1 MSNPK
6 VRALAR
12 SILLCAAMLPLAS
25 QGAQGQ
31 PAALFAT
38 DPVAPGPAAG
48 ADGEPSRGQRRMARV
63 DRGVLDALRDG
74 LASGRPGRLRL
85 NLLQGADF
93 TASLQRSAPTASGYT
108 LSGPIEGV
116 PFGRA
121 VLVVNGGVAMGR
133 VYTPGANYAIRTV
146 GGVQEVERMAPQP
159 LRCRVHGHHQ
169 AGTGIGGWKQTIP
182 RNRADSRHGAGK
194 SAPDAKADGAAGSGR
209 VTFNRKSAAD
219 DGDVVDVLVVYPSF
233 VREIEGG
240 YARMLAL
247 IDLDIATA
255 NEAYAASGVGLQVRL
270 ADAVEVE
277 YDKLREDDLHG
288 SVQYWVRALEH
299 LTGRDDGHM
308 DEVHALRDRHAADLV
323 LLHLG
328 GEVHDLVGLRYLAGI
343 AWSVPDVTAEA
354 LEAWGF
360 SVANSGSG
368 VTVAH
373 EIGHSMGLNHDRHEG
388 SRNLP
393 FPYSHG
399 FRYETARS
407 TSPDGTKAAP
417 FTFGTIMSQHSGI
430 EYDNFVLAFSNPDL
444 VHPDDPGIRLG
455 VPGDEP
461 STEPD
466 GPADAARHLNELRGV
481 LANVRSSADA
491 DACAYE
497 VTGGQGVLS
506 ASGGTHRV
514 RVETQPGCPWTASGG
529 EWVASVS
536 PGAGTGSADIEYRVD
551 ANEMFQRPVE
561 VLVAGRVHARPQA
574 GSRPVTPVCERSL
587 SMRSMLERG
596 HPDRECPFTPG
607 FTDCTPCENL
617 DFGPDYLAG
626 IRTLYTYR
634 NQGERGFDG
643 SEFRPGDFDGL
654 TGLTDLKLHSLERLP
669 RGLLFGLT
677 GLRYL
682 EMGAEVPWEPET
694 AGPAEIEPGAFRG
707 LPGLRLLDFDVHRL
721 TRLEAGTFEGL
732 SGLEELKLER
742 PPDGALALEPDAFRG
757 LHNLRTLE
765 LSDNPN
771 LSIYPGAFRG
781 LGRLVALHLVRNELK
796 PLPVGAFDGMPE
808 LLELWLF
815 GSGLESLPVGLF
827 DGLPALEYLH
837 LNENQ
842 LAEVRPGLLD
852 GLEGL
857 SFLNLGSNRLTTP
870 EPGTFAG
877 LSNLKRLFLH
887 ENRLRNLPPN
897 LFEGLGS
904 LEKLQ
909 LDDNPLG
916 PVRRGAFAG
925 LDRLRF
931 LYMFDSGVTSV
942 DPEAFGVL
950 GHLAAL
956 DLTRNRIWE
965 IAPGTFSGLGLAGL
979 HLEGNPGEPFT
990 FSPVPVPLPPPDPM
1004 EGLPMRLA
1012 LEAVPEAPFR
1022 MTAELSATGGS
1033 LGERSPRIQAG
1044 ESRSGPVTVEPDGGS
1059 PVTVRTGRVRWRGE
1073 DGHVPDAGGARP
1085 LGISLLDR
1093 YGYSGIRVAPGPPL
1107 VLHGFPDVALSQGGG
1122 SRTFDL
1128 PSVFAY
1134 FLGGAA
1140 DYAAS
1145 SDDEAVAT
1153 AGIDGRTLT
1162 VTPHGAGAA
1171 EVTVTATGPDGE
1183 TMTRRFTVTVAD
1195 DRPSAPLFLSGAH
1208 ADREGFARVL
1218 NRSGRA
1224 GDVRITAVDG
1234 EGARRGP
1241 VALRLRPYGAVNF
1254 NSGDLEG
1261 GNPGKGLADGVGFGA
1276 GDWRLEFESDLDI
1289 DALAYVRTRD
1299 GFVTGMNATAPWSGG
1314 VHRVATFNP
1323 ASNPRQLSRLR
1334 VVNRGRSPAA
1344 VAVRGTDDA
1353 GASPGGP
1360 VRFTVPAGGAREFDA
1375 VQLEAGGPELDG
1387 SLGDGEGKWRLTVE
1401 SDAPVAVMGL
1411 LESTSTGHLTNLS
1424 SGPVVPDA
1432 VGTHHVA
1439 LFPAASDPL
1448 GWQGF
1453 VRVVNR
1459 SDRPGVV
1466 RIAAF
1471 DEAGV
1476 EHGPL
1481 ELSIGASGAAHFN
1494 SDDLELGAAGKGL
1507 EGSAGPG
1514 EGDWRLELRSA
1525 LDIGVLAYVRTDD
1538 GFLTSVHDTVAV
1550 RDGRRLLATFN
1561 PGSNT
1566 GQVSVL
1572 RVANPTQREVEV
1584 KVVGTD
1590 DAGGAPPD
1598 RGALLFTL
1606 RAGGAVELDAAE
1618 LEAGTLKPYYVENPD
1633 LIPAEEERDDY
1644 HWLLLPLGD
1653 GAGKWRLSVAT
1664 EPGVLVQSLLRSPTG
1679 HLTNLS
1685 PDGR

>member
-1 MSNPK
+1 MSSPK

-38 DPVAPGPAAG
+38 DAATPEAG
-48 ADGEPSRGQRRMARV
+48 AEPSRGQRRMARV
-63 DRGVLDALRDG
+63 DRGVLDALRDDVT
-74 LASGRPGRLRL
+74 SGRPGRLRL

-93 TASLQRSAPTASGYT
+93 TASLRRSAPTASGYT
-108 LSGPIEGV
+108 LSGPLEGV

-121 VLVVNGGVAMGR
+121 VLVVNEGVAMGR
-133 VYTPGANYAIRTV
+133 VYTPGANYAIRTA

-159 LRCRVHGHHQ
+159 LRCGAHGHDQ
-169 AGTGIGGWKQTIP
+169 AGTGITGWRRTTP
-182 RNRADSRHGAGK
+182 RNRADSGQAAGELAP
-194 SAPDAKADGAAGSGR
+194 SAHADSAAGSGR
-209 VTFNRKSAAD
+209 ATLNRKSAAD
-219 DGDVVDVLVVYPSF
+219 DSDVVDVLVVYPSF

-255 NEAYAASGVGLQVRL
+255 NEAYAASGVGLRVRL
-270 ADAVEVE
+270 AAAEEVD
-277 YDKLREDDLHG
+277 YGWFRDSAWRDGLREET
-288 SVQYWVRALEH
+288 ALEH
-299 LTGRDDGHM
+299 LTAREDGHL
-308 DEVHALRDRHAADLV
+308 DGVHELRDRHAADLV
-323 LLHLG
+323 LLHMG
-328 GEVHDLVGLRYLAGI
+328 GDGHDLFSNLFTGGI
-343 AWSVPDVTAEA
+343 AWVVPDVTAEA
-354 LEAWGF
+354 LERWGF
-360 SVANSGSG
+360 SAAVSGDG
-368 VTVAH
+368 TFVAH
-373 EIGHSMGLNHDRHEG
+373 ELGHSMGLNHDRHEG
-388 SRNLP
+388 SRNRP

-399 FRYETARS
+399 FRYETARA
-407 TSPDGTKAAP
+407 TWPDGTKATP

-491 DACAYE
+491 DACTYE
-497 VTGGQGVLS
+497 LGGDQGKIS
-506 ASGGTHRV
+506 AEGGTHRV
-514 RVETQPGCPWTASGG
+514 RVETQPGCPWTAAGG

-551 ANEMFQRPVE
+551 ANEIFQRPVE

-587 SMRSMLERG
+587 SMRSMLEDR
-596 HPDRECPFTPG
+596 HPDQECPFTPG

-634 NQGERGFDG
+634 NQGDRGFDG
-643 SEFRPGDFDGL
+643 SEFRLGDFDGL

-677 GLRYL
+677 GLRHL
-682 EMGAEVPWEPET
+682 RIGAEFSWEPET
-694 AGPAEIEPGAFRG
+694 AAPAEIEPGAFRG
-707 LPGLRLLDFDVHRL
+707 LPGLRELVIGPHRL
-721 TRLEAGTFEGL
+721 ERLGPGTFEGL
-732 SGLEELKLER
+732 SGLDRLTMGR
-742 PPDGALALEPDAFRG
+742 PQGGALELE
-757 LHNLRTLE
+757 
-765 LSDNPN
+765 
-771 LSIYPGAFRG
+771 PGAFRG
-781 LGRLVALHLVRNELK
+781 LPSLRVLFLRYSRIESIDPGVFKGLGRLAMLNLSGNELK
-796 PLPVGAFDGMPE
+796 
-808 LLELWLF
+808 
-815 GSGLESLPVGLF
+815 SLPPGAF
-827 DGLPALEYLH
+827 DGLPALEH
-837 LNENQ
+837 LNLDRNRLSE
-842 LAEVRPGLLD
+842 LRPGLLGELT
-852 GLEGL
+852 GLRKL
-857 SFLNLGSNRLTTP
+857 YLKFNRLADLQ
-870 EPGTFAG
+870 PGTFAG
-877 LSNLKRLFLH
+877 LSNLEYLH
-887 ENRLRNLPPN
+887 LSGNRLRNLPPG
-897 LFEGLGS
+897 LFGDLAS
-904 LEKLQ
+904 LETLVLRVNSLGRLRSGLFAGMGRLRYLYLQ
-909 LDDNPLG
+909 DAGITSIEP
-916 PVRRGAFAG
+916 GAFDG
-925 LDRLRF
+925 LRDL
-931 LYMFDSGVTSV
+931 
-942 DPEAFGVL
+942 GVL
-950 GHLAAL
+950 GLKE
-956 DLTRNRIWE
+956 NRLRE
-965 IAPGTFSGLGLAGL
+965 LAPGAFRGLNLEGL
-979 HLEGNPGEPFT
+979 HLTENPGAPFA
-990 FSPVPVPLPPPDPM
+990 FSPIPVPLPPPDPM

-1033 LGERSPRIQAG
+1033 LGTYSPRIRAG
-1044 ESRSGPVTVEPDGGS
+1044 EARSGPIAVTPDGDG
-1059 PVTVRTGRVRWRGE
+1059 PVTVRTGRVRWPGE
-1073 DGHVPDAGGARP
+1073 DGDGPQPSTGGGGGGLTFTID
-1085 LGISLLDR
+1085 LG
-1093 YGYSGIRVAPGPPL
+1093 YGYSGFRAAPGPPL
-1107 VLHGFPDVALSQGGG
+1107 VLHGFPDVALGRGGEP
-1122 SRTFDL
+1122 RTFDL

-1140 DYAAS
+1140 DYAAA
-1145 SDDEAVAT
+1145 SDDEGVAA

-1195 DRPSAPLFLSGAH
+1195 DRPSVPLFLSGSH
-1208 ADREGFARVL
+1208 PDREGFARVL
-1218 NRSGRA
+1218 NRSGTA
-1224 GDVRITAVDG
+1224 GEVRITAVDG
-1234 EGARRGP
+1234 EGARREP

-1314 VHRVATFNP
+1314 VRRVATFNP

-1344 VAVRGTDDA
+1344 VAVRGIDDA

-1401 SDAPVAVMGL
+1401 SDAPLAVMGL

-1424 SGPVVPDA
+1424 SGPVRPDGG
-1432 VGTHHVA
+1432 GTHHVA

-1448 GWQGF
+1448 GRQGF

-1459 SDRPGVV
+1459 SDAAGTV

-1471 DEAGV
+1471 DDAGT
-1476 EHGPL
+1476 EFGPL
-1481 ELSIGASGAAHFN
+1481 ELSVGAGAAAHFN

-1514 EGDWRLELRSA
+1514 GGDWRLELESA
-1525 LDIGVLAYVRTDD
+1525 LDIGVLAYVRTGD

-1550 RDGRRLLATFN
+1550 RDGRRLVATFN

-1584 KVVGTD
+1584 TVVGTD
-1590 DAGGAPPD
+1590 DRGRAPTHRGDAAFTVPAGGTMA
-1598 RGALLFTL
+1598 
-1606 RAGGAVELDAAE
+1606 LDAAA
-1618 LEAGTLKPYYVENPD
+1618 LEAGLLAEWRRGNPHLQVPFPD
-1633 LIPAEEERDDY
+1633 SEAYANYWDRE
-1644 HWLLLPLGD
+1644 PLGD

-1664 EPGVLVQSLLRSPTG
+1664 EPGLLVQSLLRTPTG

>member
-1 MSNPK
+1 MAGGALFVASA
-6 VRALAR
+6 ALAQ
-12 SILLCAAMLPLAS
+12 SVTVPLFTTQGGGTGSAS
-25 QGAQGQ
+25 PSGAD
-31 PAALFAT
+31 A
-38 DPVAPGPAAG
+38 GPAAG
-48 ADGEPSRGQRRMARV
+48 QLRRIARV
-63 DRGVLDALRDG
+63 DRGGLAALREEV
-74 LASGRPGRLRL
+74 ASGRTGRLRL
-85 NLLQGADF
+85 NLFKDVDF
-93 TASLQRSAPTASGYT
+93 TASLERSAPTASGYT
-108 LSGPIEGV
+108 LSGPLEGV

-121 VLVVNGGVAMGR
+121 VLVVNGGVTMGR
-133 VYTPGANYAIRTV
+133 VYTPEANYAIHTA
-146 GGVQEVERMAPQP
+146 GGVQTVERMAPDP
-159 LRCRVHGHHQ
+159 LRCGLREFPGTDAGLDGHARTPHR
-169 AGTGIGGWKQTIP
+169 P
-182 RNRADSRHGAGK
+182 RHGSSPGLPRFGPADAAVKLAPK
-194 SAPDAKADGAAGSGR
+194 SA
-209 VTFNRKSAAD
+209 AAD

-240 YARMLAL
+240 YAQMLAL
-247 IDLDIATA
+247 IDLDLATA
-255 NEAYAASGVGLQVRL
+255 NEAYAASGVELRVRL
-270 ADAVEVE
+270 AAAEEVE
-277 YDKLREDDLHG
+277 YDHFHEMRLRNEGWAGFELWDAAIG
-288 SVQYWVRALEH
+288 H
-299 LTGRDDGHM
+299 LSGRDDGHM

-323 LLHLG
+323 HLHLG
-328 GEVHDLVGLRYLAGI
+328 GEVHELLGHFPVGGV

-354 LEAWGF
+354 LEQLSF
-360 SVANSGSG
+360 SVARSGDG
-368 VTVAH
+368 TFVAH
-373 EIGHSMGLNHDRHEG
+373 ELGHSMGLMHSRHLDRG
-388 SRNLP
+388 NGM

-399 FRYETARS
+399 YRYQYVHTWSDGSKSDPYWLGTVMS
-407 TSPDGTKAAP
+407 TGLGT
-417 FTFGTIMSQHSGI
+417 TSYSGH
-430 EYDNFVLAFSNPDL
+430 VLSFSNPDR
-444 VHPDDPGIRLG
+444 VHPDDPSIRLG

-466 GPADAARHLNELRGV
+466 GPADAARHLNELRGT
-481 LANVRSSADA
+481 LANVRSGADA
-491 DACAYE
+491 DACTYE
-497 VTGGQGVLS
+497 LQGGQGGLP

-514 RVETQPGCPWTASGG
+514 RVETQPGCPWTAAGG

-536 PGAGTGSADIEYRVD
+536 PGAGTGSADIEYRVG

-587 SMRSMLERG
+587 DMRSRLESG
-596 HPDRECPFTPG
+596 HPDRERVHPVFHV
-607 FTDCTPCENL
+607 FTPCEELNF
-617 DFGPDYLAG
+617 DAEYLAG
-626 IRTLYTYR
+626 IRTLYDYHSQR
-634 NQGERGFDG
+634 DRGIDG

-682 EMGAEVPWEPET
+682 EMGAKFSWEPET
-694 AGPAEIEPGAFRG
+694 AAPAEIEPGAFRG
-707 LPGLRLLDFDVHRL
+707 LPGLRRLKIFVHRL

-732 SGLEELKLER
+732 PKLETVEVER
-742 PPDGALALEPDAFRG
+742 SQGGALALESGAFRG
-757 LHNLRTLE
+757 LHNLRTLA

-781 LGRLVALHLVRNELK
+781 LGRLAALHLVRNELK

-815 GSGLESLPVGLF
+815 VSGLESLPVGLF
-827 DGLPALEYLH
+827 DGLPALEH
-837 LNENQ
+837 LTLSNNQ
-842 LAEVRPGLLD
+842 LAELRPGLLD
-852 GLEGL
+852 GLESL
-857 SFLNLGSNRLTTP
+857 SFLNLGSNRLATP

-877 LSNLKRLFLH
+877 LSNLEQLFLH
-887 ENRLRNLPPN
+887 KNRLRNLPPN

-916 PVRRGAFAG
+916 RVRRGAFAG

-942 DPEAFGVL
+942 DPEAFGGL

-956 DLTRNRIWE
+956 DLTRNRIGE

-1004 EGLPMRLA
+1004 EGLPMRFA

-1033 LGERSPRIQAG
+1033 LRERSPRIQAG
-1044 ESRSGPVTVEPDGGS
+1044 ESRSGPVTVEPDGGG

-1073 DGHVPDAGGARP
+1073 DGHVPDAGGPRP
-1085 LGISLLDR
+1085 LGISVAER

-1140 DYAAS
+1140 DYAAA
-1145 SDDEAVAT
+1145 SDDEGVAA

-1183 TMTRRFTVTVAD
+1183 EMTRRFTVTVAD

-1224 GDVRITAVDG
+1224 GEVRITAVDG

-1276 GDWRLEFESDLDI
+1276 GDWRLEFDSELDI

-1334 VVNRGRSPAA
+1334 VVNRGPSPAA
-1344 VAVRGTDDA
+1344 VAVRGVDDA

-1424 SGPVVPDA
+1424 SGPVRPDGG
-1432 VGTHHVA
+1432 GTHHVA

-1448 GWQGF
+1448 GRQGF

-1459 SDRPGVV
+1459 SDAAGTV

-1471 DEAGV
+1471 DGTGTEF
-1476 EHGPL
+1476 GPL
-1481 ELSIGASGAAHFN
+1481 ELSIGAGAVAHFN
-1494 SDDLELGAAGKGL
+1494 SDDLEFGAAGKGL

-1514 EGDWRLELRSA
+1514 DGDWRLELRSA

-1550 RDGRRLLATFN
+1550 RDGRRLVATFN

>member
-12 SILLCAAMLPLAS
+12 SILLCAVLLPLAS

-38 DPVAPGPAAG
+38 DAAAPGPAAG

-63 DRGVLDALRDG
+63 DRGALDALRDG
-74 LASGRPGRLRL
+74 VASGWPGRLRL
-85 NLLQGADF
+85 NLLHGADF
-93 TASLQRSAPTASGYT
+93 TASLKRSAPTASGYT
-108 LSGPIEGV
+108 LSGPLEGV
-116 PFGRA
+116 PLGRA
-121 VLVVNGGVAMGR
+121 VLVVNDGVTMGR

-146 GGVQEVERMAPQP
+146 GGVQEVELMAPQP
-159 LRCRVHGHHQ
+159 LRCRVHGHDQ
-169 AGTGIGGWKQTIP
+169 AGTGSAGWRRTAP
-182 RNRADSRHGAGK
+182 RNPADSGQVAGELAP
-194 SAPDAKADGAAGSGR
+194 SANADSAAGSGR
-209 VTFNRKSAAD
+209 ATLNRKSAAD

-247 IDLDIATA
+247 IDLDLATA
-255 NEAYAASGVGLQVRL
+255 NEAYATSGVDLRVRL
-270 ADAVEVE
+270 AAAEEVE
-277 YDKLREDDLHG
+277 YGWFRDSAWRVGLREET
-288 SVQYWVRALEH
+288 ALEH
-299 LTGRDDGHM
+299 LTAREDGHL
-308 DEVHALRDRHAADLV
+308 DGVHELRDRHAADLV
-323 LLHLG
+323 LLHMG
-328 GEVHDLVGLRYLAGI
+328 GDGHDLFSNLFTGGI
-343 AWSVPDVTAEA
+343 AWVVPDVTAEA
-354 LEAWGF
+354 LEKWGF
-360 SVANSGSG
+360 SAAVSGDG
-368 VTVAH
+368 TFVAH
-373 EIGHSMGLNHDRHEG
+373 ELGHSMGLNHDRHEG
-388 SRNLP
+388 SRNRP

-399 FRYETARS
+399 FRYETARVTWS
-407 TSPDGTKAAP
+407 DGTKATP

-491 DACAYE
+491 DGCTYE
-497 VTGGQGVLS
+497 LGGDQGKIS
-506 ASGGTHRV
+506 AEGGTHRV

-587 SMRSMLERG
+587 SMRSRLERG

-634 NQGERGFDG
+634 NQGDRGFDG

-654 TGLTDLKLHSLERLP
+654 TGLMDLKLHSLERLP

-682 EMGAEVPWEPET
+682 RIGAEFSWEPEET
-694 AGPAEIEPGAFRG
+694 AAPAEIEPGAFRG
-707 LPGLRLLDFDVHRL
+707 LPGLRELVIGPHRL
-721 TRLEAGTFEGL
+721 ERLGPGTFEGL
-732 SGLEELKLER
+732 SGLDRLVIGRPQGGAPELE
-742 PPDGALALEPDAFRG
+742 
-757 LHNLRTLE
+757 
-765 LSDNPN
+765 
-771 LSIYPGAFRG
+771 PGAFRG
-781 LGRLVALHLVRNELK
+781 LPSLRVLFLRYSRIESIDPGVFKGLGRLAMLNLSGNELK
-796 PLPVGAFDGMPE
+796 
-808 LLELWLF
+808 
-815 GSGLESLPVGLF
+815 SLPPGAF
-827 DGLPALEYLH
+827 DGLPALEH
-837 LNENQ
+837 LDLDRNRLSE
-842 LAEVRPGLLD
+842 LRPGLLGELT
-852 GLEGL
+852 GLRKL
-857 SFLNLGSNRLTTP
+857 YLMFNRLADLQ
-870 EPGTFAG
+870 PGTFAG
-877 LSNLKRLFLH
+877 LSNLEYLH
-887 ENRLRNLPPN
+887 LSGNRLRNLPPG
-897 LFEGLGS
+897 LFGDLAS
-904 LEKLQ
+904 LETLV
-909 LDDNPLG
+909 LRVNSLG
-916 PVRRGAFAG
+916 RLRSGLFAGMGRLRYLYLKDAGITSIEPGAFDG
-925 LDRLRF
+925 LRDL
-931 LYMFDSGVTSV
+931 
-942 DPEAFGVL
+942 GVL
-950 GHLAAL
+950 GLKE
-956 DLTRNRIWE
+956 NRLRE
-965 IAPGTFSGLGLAGL
+965 LAPGTFRGLNLEGL
-979 HLEGNPGEPFT
+979 HLTENPGAPFA

-1004 EGLPMRLA
+1004 EGLPMRFA

-1033 LGERSPRIQAG
+1033 LGTYSPRIRAG
-1044 ESRSGPVTVEPDGGS
+1044 EVRSRPVTATPDGDG
-1059 PVTVRTGRVRWRGE
+1059 PVTVRTGRVRWPGE
-1073 DGHVPDAGGARP
+1073 DGDGPQPSTGGGGGGLTFIID
-1085 LGISLLDR
+1085 LG
-1093 YGYSGIRVAPGPPL
+1093 YGYSGFRAVPGPPL
-1107 VLHGFPDVALSQGGG
+1107 TLHGFPDVALGQGGG
-1122 SRTFDL
+1122 PRTFDL

-1145 SDDEAVAT
+1145 SDDEGVAA

-1162 VTPHGAGAA
+1162 VTPQGAGAA

-1224 GDVRITAVDG
+1224 GEVRITAVDG
-1234 EGARRGP
+1234 EGARRMP

-1254 NSGDLEG
+1254 NSGDLEE

-1299 GFVTGMNATAPWSGG
+1299 GFVTGMNATAPSSGG

-1334 VVNRGRSPAA
+1334 VVNRSPSPAA
-1344 VAVRGTDDA
+1344 VAVRGVDDA

-1424 SGPVVPDA
+1424 SGPVRPDGG
-1432 VGTHHVA
+1432 GTHHVA

-1448 GWQGF
+1448 GRQGF
-1453 VRVVNR
+1453 LRVVNR

-1466 RIAAF
+1466 RVAAF
-1471 DEAGV
+1471 DETGA

-1481 ELSIGASGAAHFN
+1481 ELSIGAGGAAHFN

-1584 KVVGTD
+1584 TVVGTD
-1590 DAGGAPPD
+1590 DRGRAPTHRGDAAFTVPAGGTMA
-1598 RGALLFTL
+1598 
-1606 RAGGAVELDAAE
+1606 LDAAA
-1618 LEAGTLKPYYVENPD
+1618 LEAGLLAEWRRGNPHLQVPFPD
-1633 LIPAEEERDDY
+1633 SEAYANYWDRE
-1644 HWLLLPLGD
+1644 PLGD
-1653 GAGKWRLSVAT
+1653 GTGKWRLSVAT